1 MELLLILLVLG
12 VLLWIFG
19 VPTQTL
25 LLGVWIL
32 ILALLAFMFLF
43 FLGSAISLLFF
54 RVRKGSFVRFD
65 HHRKF
70 AQAVYLVEDAEY
82 INLFP
87 AETVM
92 QARLYHDRPH
102 ILLVRKSQYRNV
114 AYDMHSVLIIA
125 LGTFSAIA
133 MFGIFFAVLLLLLE

>member
-19 VPTQTL
+19 VPTQML
-25 LLGVWIL
+25 LLGGLIL
-32 ILALLAFMFLF
+32 ILALLAFMLLF
-43 FLGSAISLLFF
+43 FLGSAVSLLFF
-54 RVRKGSFVRFD
+54 RVRKGSFVRFNR
-65 HHRKF
+65 HRKF

-102 ILLVRKSQYRNV
+102 ILLIHKGKYRNV

-125 LGTFSAIA
+125 LGVFSAIA

>member
-1 MELLLILLVLG
+1 MEPLLILLVLG
-12 VLLWIFG
+12 VLLWVLG

-25 LLGVWIL
+25 FLGVLIL
-32 ILALLAFMFLF
+32 VLALLALLLLF
-43 FLGSAISLLFF
+43 FLGSAISLPFF
-54 RVRKGSFVRFD
+54 CFEKGSFVRFN

-70 AQAVYLVEDAEY
+70 ARAVYLVEDTEY

-92 QARLYHDRPH
+92 QTRLYHDRPH
-102 ILLVRKSQYRNV
+102 ILLIRKGKYRNV

-125 LGTFSAIA
+125 LGLLSAIA
-133 MFGIFFAVLLLLLE
+133 MFGMFFAVLLLLWE